1 MQLEAPCTV
10 RIGDQ
15 FFQFQQ
21 TVRAF
26 VSEDTITLTDCV
38 DDLC

>member
-1 MQLEAPCTV
+1 M

-15 FFQFQQ
+15 FFHLQ